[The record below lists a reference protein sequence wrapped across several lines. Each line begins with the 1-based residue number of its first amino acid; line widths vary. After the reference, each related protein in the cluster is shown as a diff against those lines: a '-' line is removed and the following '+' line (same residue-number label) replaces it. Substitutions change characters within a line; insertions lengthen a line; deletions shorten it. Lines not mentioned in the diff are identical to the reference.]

1 MHLDGDRRLAELVQA
16 RSMADDAV
24 ARTAD
29 RASAFTNSTARQRA
43 ATSEVVAATVT
54 NVPSE
59 ATAADVAAFCRQH
72 ANIQGFLSVSMAP
85 YHRGRPGRSTVH
97 VASQYEHARLLRLDG
112 FRWQRQTVSVR
123 AAHPIKW
130 SLCADVVSEVFSCS
144 CLHVLSTAQS
154 AQPTYSV
161 SDAVT
166 LTCSATEA
174 TAFGVAFNTDGYRY
188 RVCFKVT
195 SVARCRV
202 SINRCGHVV
211 VRITLRVPPFCYVGA
226 ASMDRDRSWPI
237 ADALQPWQRADDPSP
252 NGAFGACRCYHLVL
266 VNGQLDHVIN
276 VVRGFGVADVARDNA
291 AASVYATMTRGTDWA
306 HGYASFFQSF
316 TFPLRYAL
324 HVLLSQD
331 VLLLSDAQDAECIA
345 AVLAASN
352 ASAQHV
358 LGFLQSP
365 TRGSPDAP
373 MALQSFLDY
382 LDATPAHFTVDTPD
396 DDNAT
401 AYGAEMA
408 LATVPE
414 VRRVLVTPLRIVAEP
429 PQVDVSNRILR
440 QYAQHI
446 DRFLRV
452 SFVDENFGPLYSAK
466 SRRLLDN
473 RIAPLLHDGLV
484 VGGENYVF
492 LGYSNSQLR
501 VHSCWFYRNPPTGST
516 LVPSAAS
523 IYFSQGDLH
532 AIPSGSK
539 RGARLGQAF
548 STTTSTVA
556 VSPFRCSVRADVT
569 RNGYVFSDGIG
580 VISSTLADDIAMKL
594 HLNYVPSAYQIRYGG
609 WKGVVSVDAALPSA
623 TTDMELRDSMR
634 KFASE
639 HDAIEVC
646 SVPQVLPAYL
656 NRQLITLLST
666 LGVRDDAILS
676 LADDMLRE
684 TAAPLDT
691 LAKAIRFVK
700 AYAPKAPIRRLLE
713 AGISIHDQLVADWLH
728 LLRRHLLYSV
738 QFKARIRVPD
748 GVVLMGVLDETNT
761 LPEGCI
767 FFQSSGMSRYAITP
781 PALGTRCV
789 VGRNPSLH
797 PGDLRI
803 LTYYTDVPALHH
815 LYDVLVFSS
824 RGDRPVTDM
833 MSGGDLDG
841 DLYFCLWDH
850 RLVPAQDVPPMPPP
864 PTSWGIPP
872 PSSAPGIQGI
882 QDHFVRFLEHDN
894 LGMIANMHLAVADA
908 SRDGAHDPKALELAH
923 AHAVAVDFAKSG
935 VAAPTPTLN
944 LSAYP
949 DFMERS
955 GPKYESKTALGVLF
969 RRARTIALRPQPT
982 GGGVDWSVV
991 VPGYEAHVSDA
1002 RHWFVQYA
1010 HALFTLCQQYGI
1022 GTEVELISGYIQ
1034 KLSRKVGRAERLD
1047 PADDAVERIR
1057 VAVRFVQEHYARVFW
1072 RGLEAKA
1079 PSDLVVLRKASAWY
1093 YVGNTYDEGTTP
1105 YRSFAWLALE
1115 PLCVLLDQR

>member
-1 MHLDGDRRLAELVQA
+1 MAFARLSWHAETTTMHLDDDRRLAELVQA

-29 RASAFTNSTARQRA
+29 RASAFTNSSARRRA
-43 ATSEVVAATVT
+43 ATSNVVAATMT

-72 ANIQGFLSVSMAP
+72 ANILSFLSVSMAP
-85 YHRGRPGRSTVH
+85 HHPGRPGRSTIH
-97 VASQYEHARLLRLDG
+97 VASHHEHARLLRLDG
-112 FRWQRQTVSVR
+112 VRWQRQTLSVR
-123 AAHPIKW
+123 AANPISW
-130 SLCADVVSEVFSCS
+130 SLCADVVSQVFSCS

-161 SDAVT
+161 LDGVT

-174 TAFGVAFNTDGYRY
+174 TAFGVAFNADGHRY
-188 RVCFKVT
+188 RICFKVT

-202 SINRCGHVV
+202 SSNRSGQVV
-211 VRITLRVPPFCYVGA
+211 VRWTLRVPPFCYVGVSPSA
-226 ASMDRDRSWPI
+226 NDRSWPI
-237 ADALQPWQRADDPSP
+237 ADAVQKWQRADDPSF

-266 VNGQLDHVIN
+266 DDSQLDHVLA
-276 VVRGFGVADVARDNA
+276 VLRSFGVAEVVRDNA
-291 AASVYATMTRGTDWA
+291 APTYAMPHSPRRTDWA
-306 HGYASFFQSF
+306 HGYASYFDSF
-316 TFPLRYAL
+316 SFLLRYAV

-331 VLLLSDAQDAECIA
+331 ILLLSDAHDAECVA
-345 AVLAASN
+345 AVLAASG

-365 TRGSPDAP
+365 TRGPPDAP
-373 MALQSFLDY
+373 LALQSFLDY
-382 LDATPAHFTVDTPD
+382 LDATPAPE
-396 DDNAT
+396 NANALSDQT

-414 VRRVLVTPLRIVAEP
+414 VRRVLVTPLRIIAEA

-466 SRRLLDN
+466 SPRVLD
-473 RIAPLLHDGLV
+473 RVASVLHDGLV
-484 VGGENYVF
+484 VAGETYVF

-501 VHSCWFYRNPPTGST
+501 VHSCWFYRNPPRGST
-516 LVPSAAS
+516 LVPSATS
-523 IYFSQGDLH
+523 IYLSLGDVH

-556 VSPFRCSVRADVT
+556 VSPFRCSVRADVK
-569 RNGYVFSDGIG
+569 RNGHIFSDGIG
-580 VISSTLADDIAMKL
+580 VISSSLADDIAMKL
-594 HLNYVPSAYQIRYGG
+594 RLNYVPSAYQIRYGG
-609 WKGVVSVDAALPSA
+609 WKGVVAVDTALPSA
-623 TTDMELRDSMR
+623 TTDMALRDSMR

-656 NRQLITLLST
+656 NRQLITLLTT
-666 LGVRDDAILS
+666 LGVRDDAILA
-676 LADDMLRE
+676 LADEMLRD

-691 LAKAIRFVK
+691 LVKAIRFVK

-713 AGISIHDQLVADWLH
+713 AGISIHDPLVADWLH
-728 LLRRHLLYSV
+728 LLRQHLLHSA
-738 QFKARIRVPD
+738 QFKARVRVPK

-781 PALGTRCV
+781 PAFGTRCV

-797 PGDLRI
+797 PGDLRV
-803 LTYYTDVPALHH
+803 LTYTNAPALRH
-815 LYDVLVFSS
+815 LFDVIVFSS
-824 RGDRPVTDM
+824 RGQRP
-833 MSGGDLDG
+833 
-841 DLYFCLWDH
+841 
-850 RLVPAQDVPPMPPP
+850 
-864 PTSWGIPP
+864 
-872 PSSAPGIQGI
+872 
-882 QDHFVRFLEHDN
+882 
-894 LGMIANMHLAVADA
+894 
-908 SRDGAHDPKALELAH
+908 
-923 AHAVAVDFAKSG
+923 
-935 VAAPTPTLN
+935 
-944 LSAYP
+944 
-949 DFMERS
+949 RS
-955 GPKYESKTALGVLF
+955 GPKYESKTALGELY
-969 RRARTIALRPQPT
+969 RRSRAVSVRPQPT
-982 GGGVDWSVV
+982 DNGVDWSVV
-991 VPGYEAHVSDA
+991 VPGYEAHVQDA

-1010 HALFTLCQQYGI
+1010 HALFTLCQQFGI
-1022 GTEVELISGYIQ
+1022 QTEVELISGYIQ
-1034 KLSRKVGRAERLD
+1034 KLSRTVGRAERLD

-1072 RGLEAKA
+1072 RGLESKA
-1079 PSDLVVLRKASAWY
+1079 PSDPAVLRKASAWY
-1093 YVGNTYDEGTTP
+1093 YVANTYDEGTTA